1 MAKVRWPVA
10 LKTKSNRFRNHSV
23 IKIAKINSCENIM
36 ICTLRTK
43 PKIALMEETNR
54 KLTEKVLFQ
63 YWARIAIRLWLV
75 WHTVIR
81 LTHTSITND
90 VKKLKKYKW
99 KRNGHTSSWNRNT
112 DLSYVFGKSGSFVIN
127 EAIKYQFYAAREAI
141 KHFEWMTIPLTLL
154 SLSTILHF
162 SDKKP
167 IIMILR
173 RKKSIEKIDLGRRL
187 VPTISSLQI
196 FLCRIEIVAK
206 NVYRCTETSADG
218 REPNYIMCPMCVPF
232 ILYSISHCVRAS
244 KILCG
249 SDMNAISNRTTE
261 RKRRKWK

>member
-1 MAKVRWPVA
+1 
-10 LKTKSNRFRNHSV
+10 
-23 IKIAKINSCENIM
+23 
-36 ICTLRTK
+36 
-43 PKIALMEETNR
+43 
-54 KLTEKVLFQ
+54 
-63 YWARIAIRLWLV
+63 
-75 WHTVIR
+75 
-81 LTHTSITND
+81 
-90 VKKLKKYKW
+90 
-99 KRNGHTSSWNRNT
+99 
-112 DLSYVFGKSGSFVIN
+112 
-127 EAIKYQFYAAREAI
+127 
-141 KHFEWMTIPLTLL
+141 MTIPLTLL